1 MLEQANMQVI
11 KELLKTWLHQNMR
24 EKFNAIIMDQ
34 DGIDFLLS
42 FSDTVQNISASVLQQ
57 SIVGDENTVSVEV
70 HLLRSSNGRELC
82 NVILNNSECNSFTS
96 MHRLFDSA
104 TDIEMDFS
112 KSNDSKK
119 RKRHS

>member
-1 MLEQANMQVI
+1 
-11 KELLKTWLHQNMR
+11 MR

-57 SIVGDENTVSVEV
+57 SIVDDDNTVSVEAY
-70 HLLRSSNGRELC
+70 LLRSSNGRELC
-82 NVILNNSECNSFTS
+82 NVLLNNSERNSFTS
-96 MHRLFDSA
+96 THRLFDSE
-104 TDIEMDFS
+104 TDVEMDFS

>member
-42 FSDTVQNISASVLQQ
+42 FSDTVQNISASVL
-57 SIVGDENTVSVEV
+57 
-70 HLLRSSNGRELC
+70 
-82 NVILNNSECNSFTS
+82 
-96 MHRLFDSA
+96 
-104 TDIEMDFS
+104 
-112 KSNDSKK
+112 
-119 RKRHS
+119 